1 MRFLILILF
10 TLLYISPIKAQP
22 WEVNILADINP
33 ETPKQFWKATS
44 NSTYFISVGVPSV
57 QLLSGILQKDKT
69 LQKKGLQTL
78 GAMAINT
85 AIVQALKKTTD
96 RERPA
101 FAYPN
106 LIYTNST
113 ERGESF
119 PSGHVSTAFAVAT
132 SLSLEHKKW
141 YITAPAFVWAGCVG
155 YSRMHVGEHYP
166 SDVAAGAIIG
176 AGSAYLSHWLT
187 KKLFSSK

>member
-1 MRFLILILF
+1 MRILIMLLF
-10 TLLYISPIKAQP
+10 TLFCLEKLHAQS
-22 WEVNILADINP
+22 WEVNLLADINP
-33 ETPKQFWKATS
+33 ENPGSFWKATS
-44 NSTYFISVGVPSV
+44 NSTYFVSVGVPSV
-57 QLLSGILQKDKT
+57 QLLGGIFQKDKS

-101 FAYPN
+101 FAYPS
-106 LIYTNST
+106 LIYSNST

-119 PSGHVSTAFAVAT
+119 PSGHVSTAFSVAT
-132 SLSLEHKKW
+132 SLSLEQKKW

-176 AGSAYLSHWLT
+176 VGSAYLSHWLT